1 MAEFSF
7 KGNPLLSDEMFREAM
22 ASDEGIHECATAR
35 GYCNE
40 FHHEV
45 GKYVNYP
52 SWRDVHDIT
61 TEQIAEAKKHYQRRH
76 DEEIASL
83 KKGVLAFVAMGCD
96 FTSKLENGVGNH
108 RMRGD
113 FCNSKGE
120 QFFVEFCLS
129 AREETFWVDFSIDRQ
144 LQKKYNEEV
153 NDQWEKNK
161 GLPYG
166 KRDHRNIPQYYYN
179 ARGVE
184 RTGVKIEATWPAVI
198 KFINETYGCAYKT
211 AKLFRYFVSPDD
223 FVCHC

>member
-1 MAEFSF
+1 MAKFSF
-7 KGNPLLSDEMFREAM
+7 EGNPLLSDEMFREAM
-22 ASDEGIHECATAR
+22 TSDKGIFECATAN
-35 GYCNE
+35 GYCDK
-40 FHHEV
+40 FHHLV

-61 TEQIAEAKKHYQRRH
+61 DEQIAEAKKHYQRRH

-83 KKGVLAFVAMGCD
+83 KKGDLAFVAMGTD
-96 FTSKLENGVGNH
+96 FTSTLENGVGNY

-113 FCNSKGE
+113 FKNSKGE

-129 AREETFWVDFSIDRQ
+129 AKEETFWIDSSIDRQ
-144 LQKKYNEEV
+144 LEKKYEKEV

-166 KRDHRNIPQYYYN
+166 KRDHTLIPQYYYN
-179 ARGVE
+179 AKGVG
-184 RTGVKIEATWPAVI
+184 RYNVKIEASWPAVI
-198 KFINETYGCAYKT
+198 KFINETYGCNYKT

-223 FVCHC
+223 FVCYC